1 MQQAVADHAR
11 AVGNRNLGAPESWLP
26 KPDEA
31 REPPH
36 SVECEQSVLG
46 CLLLENSAAAAVGD
60 IMAPELF
67 YSHDNRAIYESIDA
81 LLKVGHPV
89 DVITVYEHLGGRGL
103 ADDCGGLSYLN
114 ALFQSVPSARNIRR
128 YAEVMLER
136 YAEREL
142 IAGCDEAARISW
154 AHGEPFDV
162 RMERIAAVLAKVG
175 QKRKGPGTR
184 VPLMRLADLR
194 SAAEQVRWTVKHVLP
209 AASVG
214 MLFGG
219 SGTFKSFIALDCAL
233 HVAHGL
239 PWMGRKTVQAPVL
252 YIAAEGGAGLW
263 ARIDAWHKHRG
274 LRWVDAPVYVVP
286 TAVDLTV
293 DAWRVVDAAQ
303 AVGACPSL
311 VVVDTLSQTYS
322 GEENSANEMA
332 AYLREIGLRFR
343 ALWQCSVMLVHHSG
357 HQATERPRGSSA
369 IRANLDYLLS
379 VYRDEKEMLATV
391 GCIKQKDG
399 ELFPDATFQLSIAQL
414 GMDEDNDAITSL
426 VARHLSTT
434 DELDSARHAEV
445 EAGRAGR
452 DQRLM
457 ALVQNGM
464 PEKALRQAF
473 YEELG
478 SLDPDAKK
486 KAYYRARDRA
496 IKSGAFEVA
505 EGFILVL
512 GAKQ

>member
-1 MQQAVADHAR
+1 MQQAVAER
-11 AVGNRNLGAPESWLP
+11 RGAVGNRNMGAPDSWLP
-26 KPDEA
+26 EPDDA

-36 SVECEQSVLG
+36 SAECEQSLLG
-46 CLLLENSAAAAVGD
+46 CLLLENSAAALVGD
-60 IMAPELF
+60 IMAPEVF
-67 YSHDNRAIYESIDA
+67 YGHDNRVIYECIDG
-81 LLKVGHPV
+81 LLKAGQPA
-89 DVITVYEHLGGRGL
+89 DLITVFAALQSRGL
-103 ADDCGGLSYLN
+103 ADEVGGLAYLN
-114 ALFQSVPSARNIRR
+114 DLLQGVSSARNVRK
-128 YAEVMLER
+128 YAEVVIER

-154 AHGEPFDV
+154 AQGESFDQ

-184 VPLMRLADLR
+184 VPLLRLADLR

-214 MLFGG
+214 MMFGG

-239 PWMGRKTVQAPVL
+239 PWMGRKTAQGPVL

-274 LRWVDAPVYVVP
+274 LRWADAPVYVVP

-369 IRANLDYLLS
+369 IRANLDFLLS

-399 ELFPDATFQLSIAQL
+399 DLFPDATFQLSIAQL
-414 GMDEDNDAITSL
+414 GMDDDNDAITSL

-464 PEKALRQAF
+464 PEKDLRRAF

-478 SLDPDAKK
+478 TLDADSKK

-505 EGFILVL
+505 EGYILVL
-512 GAKQ
+512 EAKR

>member
-1 MQQAVADHAR
+1 MQAVMADPR
-11 AVGNRNLGAPESWLP
+11 EWQAPD
-26 KPDEA
+26 DE

-36 SVECEQSVLG
+36 STECEQGLLG
-46 CLLLENSAAAAVGD
+46 CLLLDNSAASRVGD
-60 IMAPELF
+60 IMGPEVF
-67 YSHDNRAIYESIDA
+67 YGHDHRVIYESIDT
-81 LLKVGHPV
+81 LLKAAQPA
-89 DVITVYEHLGGRGL
+89 DVLTVFDHLRGRGL
-103 ADDCGGLSYLN
+103 ADEVGGLVYLN
-114 ALFQSVPSARNIRR
+114 DLFQAAPSAVAVRR
-128 YAEVMLER
+128 YAELMVER

-142 IAGCDEAARISW
+142 IAGCDEAVRISW
-154 AHGEPFDV
+154 QRGESFDA
-162 RMERIAAVLAKVG
+162 RLERIAALVAKVAT
-175 QKRKGPGTR
+175 KRRGPGLR
-184 VPLMRLADLR
+184 VPLMKLADLR
-194 SAAEQVRWTVKHVLP
+194 GAAEKVKWTVKHVVP

-219 SGTFKSFIALDCAL
+219 SGTFKSFIALDAAL

-239 PWMGRKTVQAPVL
+239 PWMGRRTQQGPVL

-263 ARIDAWHKHRG
+263 ARIDAWHRSRN
-274 LRWVDAPVYVVP
+274 LRWQDAPMYVVP

-303 AVGACPSL
+303 AVGACPTM

-343 ALWQCSVMLVHHSG
+343 ALWQCSVLLVHHSG
-357 HQATERPRGSSA
+357 HKATERPRGSSA
-369 IRANLDYLLS
+369 IRANIDFLMS
-379 VYRDEKEMLATV
+379 VYRDEKEMLATL
-391 GCIKQKDG
+391 GCVKQKDG
-399 ELFPDATFQLSIAQL
+399 DLFPDATFAMSVLQL
-414 GMDEDNDAITSL
+414 GHDEDNDPVTSL
-426 VARHLSTT
+426 VARHLSTS
-434 DELDSARHAEV
+434 DELEQARHAEV

-464 PEKALRQAF
+464 TEKDLRRAF

-478 SLDPDAKK
+478 TLDPDAKK

-505 EGFILVL
+505 EGYILVL